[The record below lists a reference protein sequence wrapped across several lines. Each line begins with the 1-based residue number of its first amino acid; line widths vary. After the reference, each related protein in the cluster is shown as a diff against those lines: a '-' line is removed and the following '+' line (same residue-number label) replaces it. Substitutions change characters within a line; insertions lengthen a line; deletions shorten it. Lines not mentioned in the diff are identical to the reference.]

1 MAGQMVQIEIS
12 RMVKETPKAVQ
23 VEIEVAR
30 RDGSPRTW
38 SLWLP
43 KSQVSIVDSTVTL
56 PEWLASQ
63 KMTEI
68 FIKTNSLIVIRYSNG
83 DVMM

>member
-1 MAGQMVQIEIS
+1 MVGQMVQIEIG
-12 RMVKETPKAVQ
+12 RVVKETPKAVQ

-30 RDGSPRTW
+30 RDGGPRTW

-56 PEWLASQ
+56 PEWLGAE
-63 KMTEI
+63 KMTEV
-68 FIKTNSLIVIRYSNG
+68 FEKTNSLIVVRYSNG